1 MVAFIWRGRAP
12 GSTTASIGA
21 TASQATGSPSTRSAA
36 RAQAGDPP
44 LQSAT
49 VTFIWPGRALAA
61 AVQISEALAQTTT
74 STGRPLI
81 DWKPAGAELLRT
93 AAETVVNRG
102 DWIRTSDLPAPSR
115 MRYQTAPRPV
125 TRSLGAGAFERSGWR
140 ESNPRR

>member
-1 MVAFIWRGRAP
+1 MVAFIWRGSAP

-36 RAQAGDPP
+36 RAQAGDLP

-93 AAETVVNRG
+93 LPKRWRIGATGSGTANRQSRCGLHGPDCEATATSLAVRLLFAAPGV
-102 DWIRTSDLPAPSR
+102 L
-115 MRYQTAPRPV
+115 
-125 TRSLGAGAFERSGWR
+125 FE
-140 ESNPRR
+140 E